1 MRYKPSILQ
10 HSRHSPPYYYT
21 DQCQT
26 VSKVHAQHSHHSNN
40 CHLVS
45 ISAAHAAGTIWTS
58 AWSQTNVSKWTSI
71 YTPDATYADYAF
83 GFIRRG
89 KAGLEQHFDIWRT
102 AHADFMMKIHEAYP
116 GIDLGGG
123 RVKYN
128 IRTSNKG
135 TFTKDLPVM
144 KASRKKFNFYA
155 VVDLVVNKA
164 GLIVSVDEWYHRQFD
179 YETLLERDAPK
190 V

>member
-1 MRYKPSILQ
+1 
-10 HSRHSPPYYYT
+10 
-21 DQCQT
+21 
-26 VSKVHAQHSHHSNN
+26 
-40 CHLVS
+40 
-45 ISAAHAAGTIWTS
+45 
-58 AWSQTNVSKWTSI
+58 
-71 YTPDATYADYAF
+71 
-83 GFIRRG
+83 
-89 KAGLEQHFDIWRT
+89 
-102 AHADFMMKIHEAYP
+102 MKIHEAYP